1 MGFIDNLKKLGKK
14 ENWKYLYLV
23 IWLMIGVIVIQFF
36 PIIGIVIF
44 LPLLPFLMFL
54 FILSLIAKKN
64 ITEIAT
70 WKVILLLI
78 LSLPLM
84 LLVSVVLIILFA
96 VSIISYFFF
105 ISWFII
111 YGSYLVG
118 KNLDNRLLKYPKI
131 RPTIRFILFFGGL
144 ILSLLLLFLFLIGFA
159 ILNSL
164 EVTTVELPPYLIIA
178 FFLVG
183 GILIVFTI
191 ICIIYW
197 FKKAFNAWFGIFSVL
212 VSIYTLFLIIKIY
225 LSLDDSG
232 TETVSPEITKVVM
245 LIFDLLILLYSVSTL
260 MGSQAE
266 LLSKRFKRFG
276 IDTVI
281 LWLILSKV
289 AYEFIYFFPYS
300 IFEAANTPWINSL
313 KDIDNDFINIIK
325 NVAVLGFFLLLLIII
340 GLYEIIKYNKRL
352 KEPKEEELEVGVEG
366 LISEDPLIGEHQPSI
381 EETEEK
387 TGIEDEELSNSSEET
402 EDNGFT

>member
-1 MGFIDNLKKLGKK
+1 MDFIDNLKKLGKK

-23 IWLMIGVIVIQFF
+23 IWLMIGVTVIQFF

-54 FILSLIAKKN
+54 FILSLIAKKD
-64 ITEIAT
+64 ITKIAT
-70 WKVILLLI
+70 WKIILLLI

-84 LLVSVVLIILFA
+84 LLVSIFLIILFLA
-96 VSIISYFFF
+96 SIISYFFF

-118 KNLDNRLLKYPKI
+118 KKI
-131 RPTIRFILFFGGL
+131 DTKLIKHSKIGPIIRFILFFGGL
-144 ILSLLLLFLFLIGFA
+144 MLSLLLLFLFIIGPA
-159 ILNSL
+159 IIDFSAI
-164 EVTTVELPPYLIIA
+164 TSVEIPPFLIIVY
-178 FFLVG
+178 FIVG
-183 GILIVFTI
+183 GILIVFAF
-191 ICIIYW
+191 ICILYM
-197 FKKAFNAWFGIFSVL
+197 FKKAFNAWFGIFSLL
-212 VSIYTLFLIIKIY
+212 VTIYTLFLVVKIY
-225 LSLDDSG
+225 LSLDTSG
-232 TETVSPEITKVVM
+232 TDTTSSELTKVVL

-266 LLSKRFKRFG
+266 LLSKRIKKIG
-276 IDTVI
+276 MDSVI

-289 AYEFIYFFPYS
+289 AYEFVYNFPFDT
-300 IFEAANTPWINSL
+300 FEAPLISVLNEVNMNELINL
-313 KDIDNDFINIIK
+313 IK
-325 NVAVLGFFLLLLIII
+325 NIAVLGFFILLLIVI

-387 TGIEDEELSNSSEET
+387 TGIEEEELSNSSEEA
-402 EDNGFT
+402 EDTGFT

>member
-1 MGFIDNLKKLGKK
+1 MDFIDNLKKLGKK

-23 IWLMIGVIVIQFF
+23 IWLMIGVTVIQFF

-54 FILSLIAKKN
+54 FILSLIAKKD
-64 ITEIAT
+64 ITKIAT
-70 WKVILLLI
+70 WKIILLLI

-84 LLVSVVLIILFA
+84 LLVSIFLIILFLA
-96 VSIISYFFF
+96 SIISYFFF

-118 KNLDNRLLKYPKI
+118 KKI
-131 RPTIRFILFFGGL
+131 DTKLIKHSKIGPIIRFILFIGGL
-144 ILSLLLLFLFLIGFA
+144 MLSLLLLFLFIIGPA
-159 ILNSL
+159 IIDFSAI
-164 EVTTVELPPYLIIA
+164 TSVEIPPFLIIVY
-178 FFLVG
+178 FIVG
-183 GILIVFTI
+183 GILIVFAF
-191 ICIIYW
+191 ICILYM
-197 FKKAFNAWFGIFSVL
+197 FKKAFNAWFGIFSLL
-212 VSIYTLFLIIKIY
+212 VTIYTLFLVVKIY
-225 LSLDDSG
+225 LSLDTSG
-232 TETVSPEITKVVM
+232 TDTTSSELTKVVL

-266 LLSKRFKRFG
+266 LLSKRIKKIG
-276 IDTVI
+276 MDSVI

-289 AYEFIYFFPYS
+289 AYEFVYNFPFDT
-300 IFEAANTPWINSL
+300 FEAPLVSVLNDVNMNELINL
-313 KDIDNDFINIIK
+313 IK
-325 NVAVLGFFLLLLIII
+325 NIAVLGFFILLLIVI

-387 TGIEDEELSNSSEET
+387 TGIEEEELSNSSEEA
-402 EDNGFT
+402 EDTGFT

>member
-164 EVTTVELPPYLIIA
+164 EVTTVELPPYLIIT
-178 FFLVG
+178 FFLVV

-232 TETVSPEITKVVM
+232 TETASPEIAKVVM

-325 NVAVLGFFLLLLIII
+325 NIAVLGFFLLLLIII